1 MHPTSVFRTVY
12 GKTNFG
18 KMWKMSSQQQQ
29 KTYDSRSETN
39 RKPKLDSLKQNK
51 AITPRYLQYIAV

>member
-1 MHPTSVFRTVY
+1 MNAP
-12 GKTNFG
+12 NFSFLG
-18 KMWKMSSQQQQ
+18 QYMERQTLAKCEKCLANN
-29 KTYDSRSETN
+29 KYDSRSETN